1 MLRRREDGFHGLR
14 SVMVPLELADT
25 IHVEPAPEFAFFCDD
40 AALAGEE
47 NLAVRAVRAI
57 ETASGARIAARI
69 RLHKNV
75 PSRAGLGGG
84 SSDAAAVLRAA
95 ASGVLGAL
103 PSLDWLAIARAL
115 GSDVPFFLAETAA
128 LVEGTGGRVTAL
140 GAIPA
145 WGTLVVKPPVDIS
158 TAEAYERLDR
168 HERPIRRRADS
179 PSLRC
184 VEALQRADLAAV
196 ESLLTNDFHALA
208 LEEPAIAL
216 AHDALRAAGAAAP
229 LLAGSGAALFAL
241 MPDAAS
247 RDAVTQ
253 RLQLPPGYTVFATA
267 FAKSRIWQ

>member
-1 MLRRREDGFHGLR
+1 
-14 SVMVPLELADT
+14 MVPLELADL
-25 IHVEPAPEFAFFCDD
+25 IEIEPAPGFAFVCDD
-40 AALAGEE
+40 AALAGDD

-57 ETASGARIAARI
+57 EAASGTRIGARVTLR
-69 RLHKNV
+69 KGV

-95 ASGVLGAL
+95 ASGAFGAL

-128 LVEGTGGRVTAL
+128 LVEGTGERVTAL
-140 GAIPA
+140 GALPA
-145 WGTLVVKPPVDIS
+145 WGVLLVKPPVDIS
-158 TAEAYERLDR
+158 TAQAYERLDGR
-168 HERPIRRRADS
+168 ERAIHPRAGS

-184 VEALQRADLAAV
+184 GEALQRADLAAV

-216 AHDALRAAGAAAP
+216 AYDALRAAGATTP

-241 MPDAAS
+241 SPDAAAS
-247 RDAVTQ
+247 DALAQ
-253 RLQLPPGYTVFATA
+253 RLKLAPEYVVYATA
-267 FAKSRIWQ
+267 FAHSPLWQ